1 MSQSL
6 VPPMPARG
14 ERGAPQ
20 FNPAKPH
27 GLRRFFDDLRFQF
40 ARLEVVDEAEMKGH
54 ALRFV
59 DCDTAELWEIL
70 PEFADSTAPYRTF
83 VDAVCQLYPGS
94 NAEQCWLI
102 ADMEKLVA
110 DTSKT
115 GISSLADLGKYH
127 RDFISITTFLIA
139 KNHLAAP
146 EQSCT
151 FARAFPL
158 ELWSQ
163 VSYRL

>member
-20 FNPAKPH
+20 FDPAKPCR
-27 GLRRFFDDLRFQF
+27 LRRFVDDLRFQF
-40 ARLEVVDEAEMKGH
+40 ARSGVVDEAEMKGH

-59 DCDTAELWEIL
+59 DCGTAELWEIL
-70 PEFADSTAPYRTF
+70 PEFANSTAPYQKF

-94 NAEQCWLI
+94 DVEQHWLI
-102 ADMEKLVA
+102 VDMDSLVEE
-110 DTSKT
+110 TLRT
-115 GISSLADLGKYH
+115 GISSLTNLGKYH
-127 RDFISITTFLIA
+127 RDFIAITRFLIT
-139 KNHLAAP
+139 KNHLTAP

-151 FARAFPL
+151 FTDGFLP

-163 VSYRL
+163 VSY

>member
-6 VPPMPARG
+6 LPPMPARG

-20 FNPAKPH
+20 FDPAKPC
-27 GLRRFFDDLRFQF
+27 GLCRFFDDLRFQF
-40 ARLEVVDEAEMKGH
+40 ARSGVVDEADMKGH
-54 ALRFV
+54 ALQFV

-70 PEFADSTAPYRTF
+70 PEFANSTALYQKF

-94 NAEQCWLI
+94 DAEQCWLI

-110 DTSKT
+110 DTPRT

-127 RDFISITTFLIA
+127 RDFVSITTFLIA
-139 KNHLAAP
+139 KNRLAAP
-146 EQSCT
+146 EQSHT
-151 FARAFPL
+151 FA
-158 ELWSQ
+158 
-163 VSYRL
+163 

>member
-6 VPPMPARG
+6 VPPMPTYG

-20 FNPAKPH
+20 FDPTKLC
-27 GLRRFFDDLRFQF
+27 GLCRFFDNLRFQF
-40 ARLEVVDEAEMKGH
+40 TRSEVVDEVEMKGH

-70 PEFADSTAPYRTF
+70 PEFANSTAPYQKF

-94 NAEQCWLI
+94 DAEQCWLI

-110 DTSKT
+110 DT
-115 GISSLADLGKYH
+115 
-127 RDFISITTFLIA
+127 
-139 KNHLAAP
+139 
-146 EQSCT
+146 
-151 FARAFPL
+151 
-158 ELWSQ
+158 
-163 VSYRL
+163 